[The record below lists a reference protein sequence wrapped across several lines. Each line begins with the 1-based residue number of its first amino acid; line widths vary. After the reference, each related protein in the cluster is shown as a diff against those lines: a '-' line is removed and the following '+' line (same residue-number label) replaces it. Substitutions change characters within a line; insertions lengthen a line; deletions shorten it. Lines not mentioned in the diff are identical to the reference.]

1 MSVKKVSVTLC
12 IVLMALAFSSC
23 NMVQKSRD
31 ENIIFDIPYL
41 PPLCVEIPDSQKGFV
56 DVLEGKLYYE
66 WEGNG
71 IPLVLINGG
80 PGGTHQC
87 FHPYFSRLKDVA
99 RIIYY
104 DQRGTGKSSKDDTGK
119 TYTIAQAVEDLE
131 SLRKALKIDRWAV
144 FGWSYGGLLA
154 QCYALSY
161 PKQCSGLIL
170 CAATPGIPSNKVNP
184 EREKLFVSQAEQD
197 AIDTIVEMTRNGRL
211 TTAQCIYNTLLAGG
225 WKLQWYHKPSKEEIV
240 RRALYGWTPGTSLLE
255 QLLRPEVYKVNLL
268 GKFDDCQIP
277 TLILEAKWDLLWQ
290 DPDRGEDMRKN
301 HPHAQFEML
310 EKSGH
315 TMFAD
320 EPEKFFSLVRI
331 FLRQSKLR

>member
-1 MSVKKVSVTLC
+1 MSAKKVSVTLC

-31 ENIIFDIPYL
+31 EKSFQQPSGQGAQPAHRQSIFDKVVSIPSIPERLIFNIPYL
-41 PPLCVEIPDSQKGFV
+41 PSLCVEIPDSQKGFV

-104 DQRGTGKSSKDDTGK
+104 DQRGMGKSSKDDTGK
-119 TYTIAQAVEDLE
+119 TYTIVQAVEDLE
-131 SLRKALKIDRWAV
+131 RLRKALKIDRWTV

-184 EREKLFVSQAEQD
+184 EREKLFVSQAEQN
-197 AIDTIVEMTRNGRL
+197 AIDTIVGMTRNGRL
-211 TTAQCIYNTLLAGG
+211 TAAQCIYNTLLAGG
-225 WKLQWYHKPSKEEIV
+225 WKLQWYYKPSKEEVV
-240 RRALYGWTPGTSLLE
+240 RRALYGWTPDTRLLE

-277 TLILEAKWDLLWQ
+277 TLFIEVYYQ
-290 DPDRGEDMRKN
+290 NIVEQ
-301 HPHAQFEML
+301 AQF
-310 EKSGH
+310 KN
-315 TMFAD
+315 
-320 EPEKFFSLVRI
+320 V
-331 FLRQSKLR
+331 